1 MDERD
6 GKFQINNNYQEGN
19 QKVGGGYGFKD
30 EETVTYVEEW
40 KSGVKIY
47 Q

>member
-19 QKVGGGYGFKD
+19 QKVGGYGFED
-30 EETVTYVEEW
+30 GETVTYVEEW